1 MRAPETKMIMVF
13 PFIMGML
20 ACSFLVGKSDFN
32 IPELLRPW
40 IPIGVIGM
48 IMFSITSMLF
58 NQFGVD
64 RDGFR
69 AFMISPI
76 RRRDILL
83 GKNLAIVP
91 IAFGLC
97 GFLLVALQIFLPAG
111 VLLFVGTLLQVPAIY
126 LLYCMLGNVASIFF
140 PMGIK
145 RGSMQ
150 PANPRFIPMLILV
163 LGSILGPSLLLVPTT
178 IVCGVTTL
186 AVVTLELSAG
196 WIFLLLTAFQLVG
209 TWYAYLWLLDLAD
222 GWLWDRGPKI
232 LDVVSNIPE

>member
-1 MRAPETKMIMVF
+1 
-13 PFIMGML
+13 
-20 ACSFLVGKSDFN
+20 
-32 IPELLRPW
+32 
-40 IPIGVIGM
+40 
-48 IMFSITSMLF
+48 
-58 NQFGVD
+58 
-64 RDGFR
+64 
-69 AFMISPI
+69 
-76 RRRDILL
+76 
-83 GKNLAIVP
+83 
-91 IAFGLC
+91 
-97 GFLLVALQIFLPAG
+97 
-111 VLLFVGTLLQVPAIY
+111 
-126 LLYCMLGNVASIFF
+126 
-140 PMGIK
+140 MGIK

-178 IVCGVTTL
+178 IVCGATTL